1 LHNFFEKLFWLHLS
15 QRWIGAFKYQ
25 QSILYFFLT
34 KIYKMSKSS
43 YAPGELIGTIKFVF
57 DKTKS
62 RTLNATQAYD
72 SNPSQIVLASYP
84 ATATKKAPTK
94 SLGTVYGIGK
104 TYGGTAIV
112 AGITYGADAGGAAG
126 TNKEVNTV
134 AGGKELTLS
143 FSPIILTGPAVGSKK
158 AGDPAVFYPTG
169 STAIFTSSAVNSG
182 RLVGSSKR
190 KSSANKDIFYGA
202 ITVGTVLY
210 KEWQGKYAV
219 LKVDLLTNN
228 AILRVYNE

>member
-1 LHNFFEKLFWLHLS
+1 
-15 QRWIGAFKYQ
+15 
-25 QSILYFFLT
+25 
-34 KIYKMSKSS
+34 MSKDTSS
-43 YAPGELIGTIKFVF
+43 PELLGTIKFVF

-84 ATATKKAPTK
+84 AKATIKAPAK

-104 TYGGTAIV
+104 TYDVTIFFAGT
-112 AGITYGADAGGAAG
+112 TYGDAAGGAMG
-126 TNKEVNTV
+126 TNKEVIDVQTSE
-134 AGGKELTLS
+134 GKSLSLS
-143 FSPIILTGPAVGSKK
+143 FTPADPGSLAGSKK
-158 AGDPAVFYPTG
+158 ANDPAGAYQTG
-169 STAIFTSSAVNSG
+169 STVSFTGTVAG
-182 RLVGSSKR
+182 PDLTAGSSKR

-210 KEWQGKYAV
+210 KEWQVKYAV

-228 AILRVYNE
+228 AILRVYNS

>member
-1 LHNFFEKLFWLHLS
+1 
-15 QRWIGAFKYQ
+15 
-25 QSILYFFLT
+25 
-34 KIYKMSKSS
+34 MSKDS

-94 SLGTVYGIGK
+94 SLEAEGVEIGDDGDVVGYTGRISVNET
-104 TYGGTAIV
+104 TYGSTLG
-112 AGITYGADAGGAAG
+112 DSAG
-126 TNKEVNTV
+126 TNKVLNPTIV
-134 AGGKELTLS
+134 VKPLTLS
-143 FSPIILTGPAVGSKK
+143 FSTIIPTGSAVGSKK
-158 AGDPAVFYPTG
+158 ANDPAIAYRTG

>member
-1 LHNFFEKLFWLHLS
+1 LK
-15 QRWIGAFKYQ
+15 GAFKYQ

-62 RTLNATQAYD
+62 RSLNATEAYD
-72 SNPSQIVLASYP
+72 FSTSQIVLASYP
-84 ATATKKAPTK
+84 ATATKKAPAK
-94 SLGTVYGIGK
+94 SLGVT
-104 TYGGTAIV
+104 TGGTGKKKFYDGTTNV
-112 AGITYGADAGGAAG
+112 TVTSCGTTLGDAAG
-126 TNKEVNTV
+126 TNKDLNMATV
-134 AGGKELTLS
+134 GKALTLS
-143 FSPIILTGPAVGSKK
+143 FLSIIPTGPAVGSKK
-158 AGDPAVFYPTG
+158 AGDPASTFGARSTKG
-169 STAIFTSSAVNSG
+169 SYAPGELIGTTIFSGSAVDLGLNS
-182 RLVGSSKR
+182 GSSKR

>member
-1 LHNFFEKLFWLHLS
+1 
-15 QRWIGAFKYQ
+15 
-25 QSILYFFLT
+25 
-34 KIYKMSKSS
+34 MSKDS

-72 SNPSQIVLASYP
+72 TNPSQIVLASYS
-84 ATATKKAPTK
+84 AKASIKAPAK
-94 SLGTVYGIGK
+94 SLEAEGVEIGDDGDVVGYTGRISVNET
-104 TYGGTAIV
+104 TYGPTLG
-112 AGITYGADAGGAAG
+112 DSAG
-126 TNKEVNTV
+126 TNKGVNLA
-134 AGGKELTLS
+134 AGGKAIVLTLS
-143 FSPIILTGPAVGSKK
+143 PITSQGSAVGSKK
-158 AGDPAVFYPTG
+158 ANDPAIAYRTG
-169 STAIFTSSAVNSG
+169 STVSFTSSAVNSG